1 LNSGEVTKSPEAE
14 MWRDRDAITTT
25 ALTLFSEGR
34 LVVVVVVVAAVT
46 AVEAVVADRNDVDID
61 ESGVQVVV
69 DIEVVELSGVCNEV
83 ESGLPGC

>member
-1 LNSGEVTKSPEAE
+1 